1 MKRKILAAIILILC
15 ALIIVTGISY
25 IPQKVVNVQAKDVTK
40 IEITDGKTGQQIEI
54 TDEMTIAHIINNLN
68 GIVFQKEKSASD
80 YKGHSFDAKIY
91 VHNNLEQSLII
102 NSEDTIRFKEFFY
115 KATNKKIDYDYI
127 EGLLP

>member
-1 MKRKILAAIILILC
+1 M
-15 ALIIVTGISY
+15 IIVTGISY